1 MGRGRGQ
8 ITPPYPTQPPT
19 GISSVADRSASKE
32 QEMQM
37 LENHI
42 KNLQQQLEQVKK
54 RMEELEKG

>member
-1 MGRGRGQ
+1 
-8 ITPPYPTQPPT
+8 
-19 GISSVADRSASKE
+19 VADRSASKE